1 MNFTL
6 PSIPS
11 AIPEKFLY
19 SLDASRSSFALS
31 RSESTSPSNTLTS
44 FSIPS
49 SLNWIIPLFNSAAP
63 ESSCSTPDTNAP
75 VLFWSVFR
83 PVERVPAPLLSWD
96 APLASWLDPAAS
108 WPSPDA
114 RPFVP
119 STPAN
124 SCAVPLLS
132 WSTPLFTWL
141 TSPSFPFTPSFN
153 SVAPDVIWLI

>member
-1 MNFTL
+1 MSCTLNTKRRQIQNLSPIFYPLFINYLSLTKMNFTL

-49 SLNWIIPLFNSAAP
+49 SLNWIIPLFSSVAP
-63 ESSCSTPDTNAP
+63 ESSCSTPDTSAP
-75 VLFWSVFR
+75 VLLWRVFR

-108 WPSPDA
+108 
-114 RPFVP
+114 
-119 STPAN
+119 
-124 SCAVPLLS
+124 
-132 WSTPLFTWL
+132 
-141 TSPSFPFTPSFN
+141 
-153 SVAPDVIWLI
+153 